1 MELGNVSF
9 KGLKFNKSVP
19 EEYRK
24 IIMGN
29 PEISKKAESKMHINV
44 TLWEA
49 HYEADNDMWEILKF
63 KIR

>member
-44 TLWEA
+44 TL
-49 HYEADNDMWEILKF
+49 
-63 KIR
+63 